1 MESLVAV
8 GSILIVLSP
17 SSSHSGVRHAILWPV
32 SLQQVGFSA
41 GDEARRLTR

>member
-8 GSILIVLSP
+8 GSILIVLSL
-17 SSSHSGVRHAILWPV
+17 SSSHSGARRVILWPV

-41 GDEARRLTR
+41 GDEARRLAR